1 MFALLNNRFKGHA
14 KSLSWS
20 FCLCVLL
27 TFSENAD
34 ASDGGLMIMILF
46 IRFPRFKKNNVKR
59 AFVLDIQSS
68 NEMVNM
74 LAAALK
80 KALTKEQKGDA
91 GGL

>member
-1 MFALLNNRFKGHA
+1 
-14 KSLSWS
+14 
-20 FCLCVLL
+20 
-27 TFSENAD
+27 
-34 ASDGGLMIMILF
+34 MILF

-74 LAAALK
+74 LATALK